1 MSPVTPLPL
10 DGSASETS
18 ASAVPT
24 PLLVS
29 WSGGK
34 DSTLMLERVLAD
46 ATWRVVALM
55 TTVSSVY
62 DRISIHGVR
71 RSILR
76 RQADALGLP
85 LVAVL
90 LGATSSNAQ
99 YEEAFA
105 DGLARA
111 AAQFDGVSTIAFGDL
126 FLEEVR
132 GYRETLLARHGWR
145 GVYPLWGEPTPALA
159 RYFVSRGY
167 EAYLSCID
175 TTQLDAAFAGQRYD
189 DALLDALPASV
200 DPCGEKG
207 EFHSCVVHGPI
218 FRTRIAVTTG
228 ERVLREERFAYCD
241 LIETTDAPSEGS
253 APRPATSH

>member
-1 MSPVTPLPL
+1 MPTDATAPE
-10 DGSASETS
+10 AT
-18 ASAVPT
+18 T

-46 ATWRVVALM
+46 PAWRVVALM

-76 RQADALGLP
+76 RQAESLGLP
-85 LVAVL
+85 LVEVL

-99 YEEAFA
+99 YEDAFA
-105 DGLARA
+105 DGLVRA
-111 AAQFDGVSTIAFGDL
+111 QAAFDGVSTIAFGDL
-126 FLEEVR
+126 FLEDVR
-132 GYRETLLARHGWR
+132 GYRETLLARLGWR

-175 TTQLDAAFAGQRYD
+175 TTQLDAAFAGRRYD
-189 DALLDALPASV
+189 DALLDSLPATA
-200 DPCGEKG
+200 DLCGEKG
-207 EFHSCVVHGPI
+207 EFHTCVVDGPI
-218 FRTRIAVTTG
+218 FSTRIAVETG

-241 LIETTDAPSEGS
+241 LVEVA
-253 APRPATSH
+253 